1 MPHGTCNVGGHGCKM
16 GQGGK
21 RGQNGRRGEFFCSST
36 HILTALITMGICNV
50 GYLQQKGDN
59 KGLVRAET
67 SKNGASRQIGE
78 RTNW

>member
-1 MPHGTCNVGGHGCKM
+1 
-16 GQGGK
+16 
-21 RGQNGRRGEFFCSST
+21 
-36 HILTALITMGICNV
+36 MGICNV